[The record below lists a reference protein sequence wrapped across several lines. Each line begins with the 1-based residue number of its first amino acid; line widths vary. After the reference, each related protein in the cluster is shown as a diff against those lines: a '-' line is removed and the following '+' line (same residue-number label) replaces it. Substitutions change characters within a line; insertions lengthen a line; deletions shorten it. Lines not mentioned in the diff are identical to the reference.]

1 MYRIVGDKFGRQNT
15 RGAPRAHAPL
25 YRPSER
31 IDLQESRSGASSIP
45 YSLSRSAPSASSARV
60 QHKFE
65 KLLRLADEQPVSG
78 QSFHSAHGSPFG
90 LGGSNDRTARELSA
104 EVLTRF
110 RHDQVCLEE
119 WPAWIGIEVWED
131 QRRIPRID

>member
-15 RGAPRAHAPL
+15 RGAPRAHEPL
-25 YRPSER
+25 YRPSKR
-31 IDLQESRSGASSIP
+31 IDLQEGRSGAKLYPLFPFTFGLVRI
-45 YSLSRSAPSASSARV
+45 LRQV

-65 KLLRLADEQPVSG
+65 KLLRLPNEQPVSG

-104 EVLTRF
+104 EELTRF
-110 RHDQVCLEE
+110 RHQVRLEE

-131 QRRIPRID
+131 QRRILRID